1 MGHGAGVQ
9 EARSMEY
16 GSFPL
21 ASWLCRNAQPALA
34 LSCRAGCRRSLMI
47 GALACWYLG
56 TTSACLSWHIFRSC
70 PHRQWA
76 AKSMARLAWVW
87 RQTSRN
93 FVPLAVSLSLSGPLR
108 TEPYRTRCPT
118 VFRAYGL
125 YPSVLRVHS
134 RLEAQVDGP
143 VDVAFDKEQLNC
155 WTASLQLMLLRRR
168 RRLLNKRAGKQPI
181 D

>member
-21 ASWLCRNAQPALA
+21 ASWLCRHAQPALA

-47 GALACWYLG
+47 GALACRYLG
-56 TTSACLSWHIFRSC
+56 TT
-70 PHRQWA
+70 P
-76 AKSMARLAWVW
+76 ARLLG
-87 RQTSRN
+87 TL
-93 FVPLAVSLSLSGPLR
+93 LAVALTGKGPQRAWHAGPGLPGFGAKHQAISVLLSVSTVPSR

-125 YPSVLRVHS
+125 YPSVPGSITTRGANGRSCCLCQRPTRS
-134 RLEAQVDGP
+134 
-143 VDVAFDKEQLNC
+143 C
-155 WTASLQLMLLRRR
+155 WTASLQLALLL
-168 RRLLNKRAGKQPI
+168 RRLLNKRAGKQPTH
-181 D
+181 